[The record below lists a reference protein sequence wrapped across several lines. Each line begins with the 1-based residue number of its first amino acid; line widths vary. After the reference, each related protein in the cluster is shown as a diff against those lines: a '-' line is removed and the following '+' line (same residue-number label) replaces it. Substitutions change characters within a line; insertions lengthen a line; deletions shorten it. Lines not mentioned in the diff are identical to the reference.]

1 MMSTSRN
8 CCLIARISERAI
20 NSMSKDALLH
30 LSQLAP
36 VPKKMEIEVLPPHT
50 FRGQPPDFLNYSL
63 ALSVRNVPAGK
74 PSPFTKLASV

>member
-36 VPKKMEIEVLPPHT
+36 VPKKMEIEVLPAAYER
-50 FRGQPPDFLNYSL
+50 FGDNLLIS
-63 ALSVRNVPAGK
+63 
-74 PSPFTKLASV
+74 